1 MSHSEPT
8 STVPDLLDVD
18 PDTGE
23 CSVYVAGEPDADG
36 PTMRVATT
44 ADIAFPAPA
53 DADRQDSA
61 PRLRLI

>member
-1 MSHSEPT
+1 MSPSDPT
-8 STVPDLLDVD
+8 SIAPDLLDVD

-23 CSVYVAGEPDADG
+23 CTVYVAGEPDADG

-53 DADRQDSA
+53 EAERQDSA